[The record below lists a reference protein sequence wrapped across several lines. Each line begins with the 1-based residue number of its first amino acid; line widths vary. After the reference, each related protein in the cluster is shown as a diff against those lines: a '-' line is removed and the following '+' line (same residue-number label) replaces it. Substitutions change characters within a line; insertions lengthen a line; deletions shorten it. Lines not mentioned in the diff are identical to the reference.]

1 MALLLPM
8 LFFAIDFAEGIE
20 NFVGSAAGDGWS
32 YVAYGQYLWEVR
44 RGTPG
49 PLAPLLQYATHLSG
63 TRFISS
69 ALLGFFSPV
78 TGMAGDTQGAV
89 GVFLAAT
96 LFSLGNGVRGNGATT
111 RIVWRLAAARNR
123 DRCLFTLDSRR
134 GPGSQLR
141 QPDCALAIAGR
152 RRPSG

>member
-1 MALLLPM
+1 
-8 LFFAIDFAEGIE
+8 FAIDFAEGSA

-32 YVAYGQYLWEVR
+32 YVAYGQYLWELR

-49 PLAPLLQYATHLSG
+49 PLPPLLQYATHLSD

-96 LFSLGNGVRGNGATT
+96 IFLWGTACAATARLLGLSGG
-111 RIVWRLAAARNR
+111 WRLVVVVTAVFSPWILVA
-123 DRCLFTLDSRR
+123 
-134 GPGSQLR
+134 
-141 QPDCALAIAGR
+141 
-152 RRPSG
+152 